1 MSKSTP
7 EVTPVTMT
15 DGRVVEFTGKKRLD
29 KVAIENPDGTLAV
42 RLDWRNGE
50 TRTYQLNPGLLAK
63 FALHG
68 ALQKLGD
75 EISGIT
81 EIEDAVEAVDQLMA
95 RLEQGPSGWTVA
107 REASG
112 SGFAGASA
120 LARALVKVTGKDI
133 GTVRTYL
140 GTLDGKTKAALRLEP
155 SVAAAVREIE
165 AEQEARRAA
174 RGKSAP
180 KVDVASVLAGLTA

>member
-1 MSKSTP
+1 MAEASTP
-7 EVTPVTMT
+7 RTVTMD
-15 DGRVVEFTGKKRLD
+15 DGRVVEFPGKSRLQ
-29 KVAIENPDGTLAV
+29 KGVVTTPEGGWAV
-42 RLDWRNGE
+42 RLDFENGE
-50 TRTYQLNPGLLAK
+50 TRLYKPHPGLIEKLAQ
-63 FALHG
+63 HG